1 MKIDLSGV
9 PSRPARRTGGF
20 TPSPQQEAIFDAIE
34 KPGPSLIIEAVAGA
48 GKTTTLIEGV
58 ARMKGSVAFTAFN
71 KKIVTDIERKLGSI
85 GVDTSFRGDVGVS
98 TFHAFGL
105 KALKG
110 SGLTPRVDGEK
121 VWNILEN
128 GAGIHEKYFSVIN
141 RLISLGKQYGVGC
154 MDGDYVRPSLP
165 AIAYDLIDHFDLLD
179 DLGLSPDDRVVE
191 DIIGVAHVCLQASNE
206 MADDIIDFDDMIY
219 LPLLREAYIPK
230 FDWVLVDE
238 AQDTNPT
245 RRLMARRMLSP
256 KGRLVAVGDPHQAIY
271 GFTGANAD
279 SLDLIATDFQCVR
292 LPLTITY
299 RCPKKVVQLARTWV
313 SHISAADTAPEGE
326 VITIGDDKFYQMLA
340 KEEPTDT
347 AVLCRNTR
355 PLVSTAYELIRRYIP
370 CHVEGRDIGIG
381 LLKLVERWRSLPLK
395 TMRDRLDDY
404 AGAEISRLHSRNKKM
419 KAAAL
424 EDKVDTIHVLLDMVF
439 MDRKDATFRDFERQ
453 VLDLFGDTPEDRKG
467 RGITLSTIHKAKGRE
482 WNNVYLYH
490 RDKLMPS
497 MYAKQDWE
505 LGQELN
511 LCYVAVTRAKRRLIE
526 VFEDPTFGAPK
537 EEEDAGAA

>member
-1 MKIDLSGV
+1 MKIDLSNI
-9 PSRPARRTGGF
+9 PSRPATRSTSF
-20 TPSPQQEAIFDAIE
+20 VPSPQQADIFRAIE
-34 KPGPSLIIEAVAGA
+34 QPGPSLIIEAVAGA

-71 KKIVTDIERKLGSI
+71 KKIVVDIERKLGTI
-85 GVDTSFRGDVGVS
+85 GVDTGFRGDVGVS

-128 GAGIHEKYFSVIN
+128 GAGIHEKYFSIIN
-141 RLISLGKQYGVGC
+141 RLISLGKQYGV
-154 MDGDYVRPSLP
+154 DVSEGDYLRPSLP
-165 AIAYDLIDHFDLLD
+165 EIAYDLIDHFNLLD
-179 DLGLSPDDRVVE
+179 DLGLSADESVVG
-191 DIIGVAHVCLQASNE
+191 DIIGVAHQCLLASND

-219 LPLLREAYIPK
+219 LPLLRNVHIRQS
-230 FDWVLVDE
+230 DWVLVDE

-245 RRLMARRMLSP
+245 RRIMARRMLAP
-256 KGRLVAVGDPHQAIY
+256 KGRLIAVGDPHQAIY

-279 SLDLIATDFQCVR
+279 SLDLIATDFQCIR

-299 RCPKKVVQLARTWV
+299 RCPKKVVALARTWV
-313 SHISAADTAPEGE
+313 SHITAADTAPEGE
-326 VITIGDDKFYQMLA
+326 VVVIGDDKFYKMLA
-340 KEEPTDT
+340 SEVPTDT

-355 PLVSTAYELIRRYIP
+355 PLVSAAYELIQRYIP

-395 TMRDRLDDY
+395 AMRDRLDDY
-404 AGAEISRLHSRNKKM
+404 ASAEIARLESRNKKM

-424 EDKVDTIHVLLDMVF
+424 RDKVETIEVLLSMLEPN
-439 MDRKDATFRDFERQ
+439 ATFRNFERQ

-482 WNNVYLYH
+482 WDTVYLYH

-497 MYAKQDWE
+497 QYAKQDWE

-511 LCYVAVTRAKRRLIE
+511 LCYVAVTRAKKKLVE
-526 VFEDPTFGAPK
+526 VFEDPTFGAPVA
-537 EEEDAGAA
+537 DD

>member
-1 MKIDLSGV
+1 MKIDLSNI
-9 PSRPARRTGGF
+9 PSRPATRSTNF
-20 TPSPQQEAIFDAIE
+20 TPSPQQADIFRAIE
-34 KPGPSLIIEAVAGA
+34 QPGPSLIIEAVAGA

-58 ARMKGSVAFTAFN
+58 ARMKGRVAFTAFN
-71 KKIVTDIERKLGSI
+71 KKIVTEIERKLGAI

-121 VWNILEN
+121 VWNILEE
-128 GAGIHEKYFSVIN
+128 GTGIHEKYNPVIA
-141 RLISLGKQYGVGC
+141 RLVSLGKQYGVGVSE
-154 MDGDYVRPSLP
+154 GDWVRPSLP
-165 AIAYDLIDHFDLLD
+165 AISYELIDHFDLLD
-179 DLGLSPDDRVVE
+179 DLGLSVEDTVVE
-191 DIIGVAHVCLQASNE
+191 EIVGAAYRVLAQSCE
-206 MADDIIDFDDMIY
+206 MANDIIDFDDMIY
-219 LPLLREAYIPK
+219 LPLLRDAYIPQS
-230 FDWVLVDE
+230 DWVLVDE

-245 RRLMARRMLSP
+245 RRIMARRMLSP

-299 RCPKKVVQLARTWV
+299 RCPKKVVALARTWV
-313 SHISAADTAPEGE
+313 SHITAADTAPEGE
-326 VITIGDDKFYQMLA
+326 VVVIGDDKFYKMLA
-340 KEEPTDT
+340 SEVPTET

-355 PLVSTAYELIRRYIP
+355 PLVSAAYELIQRYIP

-381 LLKLVERWRSLPLK
+381 LLKLVDRWRGLPLK

-404 AGAEISRLHSRNKKM
+404 ASAEIARLESKNKRM

-424 EDKVDTIHVLLDMVF
+424 TDKVETINVLLSMLDAN
-439 MDRKDATFRDFERQ
+439 ATFRDFERQ

-482 WNNVYLYH
+482 WDTVYLYH

-497 MYAKQDWE
+497 QYAKQDWE

-511 LCYVAVTRAKRRLIE
+511 LCYVAVTRAKKKLVE
-526 VFEDPTFGAPK
+526 VFEDPTFGAEPK
-537 EEEDAGAA
+537 DDLLSTG